1 MEEISMDFLASIDWN
16 IVGLIVVFAISV
28 YGVYEWKSF
37 QEMAQ
42 SLFLIAEKAMIDLVI
57 ASGPE
62 AMEKVA
68 NALYDM
74 LPIKVR
80 LVIRAAALLIG
91 TTPRALTK
99 ALCQYIYD
107 RLKSKYQDTLRLW
120 RIVPTKLESEGMR

>member
-1 MEEISMDFLASIDWN
+1 MDFLASIDWN
-16 IVGLIVVFAISV
+16 IIALIVVFAITV
-28 YGVYEWKSF
+28 YGLFEWKSF

-57 ASGPE
+57 TSGPE

-68 NALYDM
+68 NTLYDM

-80 LVIRAAALLIG
+80 LVIRAAAVFFG

-99 ALCQYIYD
+99 RICQHIYD
-107 RLKSKYQDTLRLW
+107 RIKAKYQDTLRLW
-120 RIVPTKLESEGMR
+120 RIVPTQLESEGMM